1 MAVPQQGAAQAAPA
15 PASTASSL
23 LREVFEVVVL
33 AVLLYLGI
41 SFAVQA
47 VHVEGL
53 SMFATLDDND
63 YLIANK
69 IDYRLHAPERG
80 DIIILRPPTLSTT
93 DYIKRVIALPGER
106 LFIRDGH
113 VYINGHL
120 LDEPYLPEAWTTLNN
135 PAPWSVGDGA
145 VIPANEYFVMGDNRN
160 RSQDSR
166 IFGPIGRDRIDG
178 RAWFRIWPLPHFGDI
193 YAQVPT
199 LESGTTFAGDANPA
213 INGYAPIAA

>member
-1 MAVPQQGAAQAAPA
+1 MDIPQQPAAGAEPA
-15 PASTASSL
+15 RSSTASSL
-23 LREVFEVVVL
+23 LRELVEVVVL
-33 AVLLYLGI
+33 AVILYFGI

-69 IDYRLHAPERG
+69 IDYRLHAPQRG
-80 DIIILRPPTLSTT
+80 DIIILRPPTDNSK
-93 DYIKRVIALPGER
+93 DFIKRIIALPGER
-106 LFIRDGH
+106 LLISEGH

-135 PAPWSVGDGA
+135 WGGPDGE
-145 VIPANEYFVMGDNRN
+145 VVPPNDYFVMGDNRN

-166 IFGPIGRDRIDG
+166 IFGFIGRDRIDG
-178 RAWFRIWPLPHFGDI
+178 RAWFRIWPLNHFGGI
-193 YAQVPT
+193 YSQLPI
-199 LESGTTFAGDANPA
+199 LETGTVSAG
-213 INGYAPIAA
+213 

>member
-1 MAVPQQGAAQAAPA
+1 MAAPQTRAAQAAPTT
-15 PASTASSL
+15 SSSASSL
-23 LREVFEVVVL
+23 LREVAEVVVL
-33 AVLLYLGI
+33 AIILYFGI

-53 SMFATLDDND
+53 SMYATLDDND

-69 IDYRLHAPERG
+69 IDYRLHPPQRG
-80 DIIILRPPTLSTT
+80 DIIILRPPTDNSK
-93 DYIKRVIALPGER
+93 DFIKRVIALPGER

-145 VIPANEYFVMGDNRN
+145 VIPANDYFVMGDNRN

-178 RAWFRIWPLPHFGDI
+178 RAWFRIWPLDHFGNI
-193 YAQVPT
+193 YSQEPV
-199 LESGTTFAGDANPA
+199 LETSTAFAG
-213 INGYAPIAA
+213 

>member
-1 MAVPQQGAAQAAPA
+1 MAAPQPRAAQAAPTTG
-15 PASTASSL
+15 SSASSL
-23 LREVFEVVVL
+23 LREVAEVVVL
-33 AVLLYLGI
+33 AIILYFGI

-53 SMFATLDDND
+53 SMYATLDDND

-69 IDYRLHAPERG
+69 IDYRLHPPQRG
-80 DIIILRPPTLSTT
+80 DIIILRPPTDNSK
-93 DYIKRVIALPGER
+93 DFIKRVIALPGER
-106 LFIRDGH
+106 LLIRDGI
-113 VYINGHL
+113 VYINGHK

-145 VIPANEYFVMGDNRN
+145 VIPANDYFVMGDNRN

-178 RAWFRIWPLPHFGDI
+178 KAWFRIWPLDHFGSI
-193 YAQVPT
+193 YSQLPV
-199 LESGTTFAGDANPA
+199 LETSTVFAG
-213 INGYAPIAA
+213 

>member
-1 MAVPQQGAAQAAPA
+1 MAAPQPRAAQAAPTA
-15 PASTASSL
+15 GSSASSL
-23 LREVFEVVVL
+23 LREVAEVVVL
-33 AVLLYLGI
+33 AIILYFGI

-53 SMFATLDDND
+53 SMYATLDDND

-69 IDYRLHAPERG
+69 IDYRLHPPQRG
-80 DIIILRPPTLSTT
+80 DIIILRPPTDNSK
-93 DYIKRVIALPGER
+93 DFIKRVIALPGER

-178 RAWFRIWPLPHFGDI
+178 KAWFRIWPLDHFGNI
-193 YAQVPT
+193 YSQEPT
-199 LESGTTFAGDANPA
+199 LETSTAFAG
-213 INGYAPIAA
+213 